1 MSKFGDELFRRLQ
14 RIKAGLEPAT
24 QPGRR
29 CARCRKDM
37 SNRLVIFEP
46 TPDDVCDQCAIEI
59 RKEEYIARW
68 KAAKPP
74 EYDIDAIL
82 NIPGG
87 KAWDM
92 VSELNSKID
101 PACPEVLLFEPEL
114 VVRDFEEFSCFK
126 GHGFGYIF
134 GFNGGVHDFLHGL
147 RAMRAIGAKHLADCI
162 SSQEPGILRLAEELR
177 FPTRFLTH
185 GCATTSFG
193 LDSEMERDLGR
204 LTEELKPYD
213 GLKGGDLHEMLVT
226 YFAHSRGRSSAP
238 KEPVASFHSPAGQ
251 MVTHSRWFTS

>member
-1 MSKFGDELFRRLQ
+1 
-14 RIKAGLEPAT
+14 
-24 QPGRR
+24 
-29 CARCRKDM
+29 M

-46 TPDDVCDQCAIEI
+46 TPDDVCDECTKEI

-87 KAWDM
+87 KAWEI
-92 VSELNSKID
+92 VRELNSKID
-101 PACPEVLLFEPEL
+101 PACPEVLLLEPEL
-114 VVRDFEEFSCFK
+114 VVRDFEEFKCFE

-147 RAMRAIGAKHLADCI
+147 RAMRAIGAKHLANCMTQARDFAI
-162 SSQEPGILRLAEELR
+162 SRGVAIPDPLPDPWLCDDVRI
-177 FPTRFLTH
+177 
-185 GCATTSFG
+185 
-193 LDSEMERDLGR
+193 DSEMERDLGR

-213 GLKGGDLHEMLVT
+213 GLKGGDLHAMLVT
-226 YFAHSRGRSSAP
+226 YLR
-238 KEPVASFHSPAGQ
+238 
-251 MVTHSRWFTS
+251 THVDVLRRRKNQ